1 MLTIV
6 IIDLRKVWVVYRG
19 TSAIRTDHH
28 DITDMLLNMALSI
41 GNNKTQISNLVHT
54 TRQGAIVVVI
64 AW

>member
-1 MLTIV
+1 
-6 IIDLRKVWVVYRG
+6 
-19 TSAIRTDHH
+19 
-28 DITDMLLNMALSI
+28 LNMALSI